1 MTDDIIEVKETVQD
15 GKNYVIAYSLREQK
29 RSNDLKEAFLFTL
42 WVVIGLLIVL
52 YAKLDAMNVVSKL
65 VG

>member
-29 RSNDLKEAFLFTL
+29 RSNDLKETFLFTL
-42 WVVIGLLIVL
+42 WVVIGLLAML
-52 YAKLDAMNVVSKL
+52 YAKLDAMNVISRL
-65 VG
+65 LG